1 MSEKYKSVP
10 MLFLKTLVLTTV
22 LLGGTVFVL
31 SDFVE
36 KNKEQK
42 VAKNTE
48 ITAVEH
54 KKPDNALSLT
64 TLLIMGE
71 NGSQSGTSFLLMRFK
86 ADEEK
91 LFVTPLPCSMMCQSG
106 TDSMTAFEFFR
117 KNGAESAKKAISETL
132 NIPIEK
138 YVFLD
143 NTGFATAIDSLC
155 GGVEYPVPYNIEY
168 YSESLDE
175 NVFIPMGNIFLDGN
189 KIRQYLSTPSFSDK
203 YKSEQSAF
211 ILCSALKNATYE
223 NALSFSENAG
233 LYESFFSSD
242 ISHDEFLSRIEC
254 FKNIEEENFTEI
266 IFPTGEWKSGAYYP
280 STDFK
285 NYLSEKFGVRKLAE
299 IS

>member
-10 MLFLKTLVLTTV
+10 MLFLKTLVFTTV
-22 LLGGTVFVL
+22 LLGGTVFIL

-36 KNKEQK
+36 NYKEQEA
-42 VAKNTE
+42 AKNTE
-48 ITAVEH
+48 ITVSEH

-91 LFVTPLPCSMMCQSG
+91 LFVTPLPCSMMCQSV
-106 TDSMTAFEFFR
+106 TDSMTAFQFFR

-143 NTGFATAIDSLC
+143 NTGLATSIDSLC
-155 GGVEYPVPYNIEY
+155 TGVEYPVPYDIKY

-189 KIRQYLSTPSFSDK
+189 RIRQYLSTPSFSDK

-211 ILCSALKNATYE
+211 ILCYAIKNTTYE

-242 ISHDEFLSRIEC
+242 ISQDEFLSRLEC
-254 FKNIEEENFTEI
+254 FKNIEDENFTEI
-266 IFPTGEWKSGAYYP
+266 IFPMGEWQSGAYYP

>member
-10 MLFLKTLVLTTV
+10 MLFLKTLVFTTV

-36 KNKEQK
+36 KHKEQE

-48 ITAVEH
+48 ITVSEH
-54 KKPDNALSLT
+54 KNPDNALSLT

-175 NVFIPMGNIFLDGN
+175 NVFIPKGNIFLDGN

-211 ILCSALKNATYE
+211 ILCYALKNATYE

-233 LYESFFSSD
+233 LYESFFSCD
-242 ISHDEFLSRIEC
+242 ISHDEFLSRLEC

-266 IFPTGEWKSGAYYP
+266 IFPMGEWKSGAYYP